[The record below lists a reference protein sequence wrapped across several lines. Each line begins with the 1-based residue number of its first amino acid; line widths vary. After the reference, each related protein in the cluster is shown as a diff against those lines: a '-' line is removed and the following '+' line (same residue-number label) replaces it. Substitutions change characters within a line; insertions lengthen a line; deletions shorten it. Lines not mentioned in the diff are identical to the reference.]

1 MALITKTDVENKL
14 NRTLSSSETNSFTVI
29 NAQLQ
34 ALVEKWIGSSV
45 ESVSLSGRYYDGGVQ
60 HLAIDPCTGVTEVA
74 LVNDDNSIV
83 EVLDSSD
90 YTIEP
95 VNRTLKTM
103 IRHRSKFS
111 TGINNVKVTAK
122 FSVYDD
128 SNILAIVKNSLINA
142 VASELVNSSNIKR
155 ESIEG
160 YSVEYITNETKD
172 SLNAI
177 KYIFAG
183 V

>member
-14 NRTLSSSETNSFTVI
+14 GRTLNSSEENSFTII

-34 ALVEKWIGSSV
+34 ALVEKMIGSNI
-45 ESVSLSGRYYDGGVQ
+45 EAVSLSGRYYDGGVQ

-74 LVNDDNSIV
+74 LVNDDNTII

-103 IRHRSKFS
+103 IRHRAKFG
-111 TGINNVKVTAK
+111 TGINNIKVTAK
-122 FSVYDD
+122 FSIYDD
-128 SNILAIVKNSLINA
+128 SKILDIVKGALINA